1 MPEVLLASVQ
11 FGGYISPIKYGVFI
25 VFVLAWILLVKWVHD
40 DADEV
45 ATDEGLWTSVAL
57 AAGILGTLIWL
68 VIPIFIVGML
78 FYIVAVGGA
87 GLSYVIHR
95 NSRVA
100 DYDKVLTVDHIK
112 GLFGRE
118 EKEAGEIEGFLFIT
132 ANNNEVPVPAPK
144 TPDHFGYRAAYEILR
159 DAVWRRA
166 SDIALSPTHDGY
178 SLTYSVDGATVKQPP
193 VERERAEYFIHFLKN
208 MANLD
213 INERRKPQRGDFS
226 TSEHRQRTDWQ
237 LATAGST
244 VGEQVRIR
252 KTSSQN
258 VTELDKLGLT
268 DTQFQQLS
276 GINRIAEGLF
286 LVSGPRKSGVTSTFY
301 ALLRNHDAFINSIC
315 TLEREP
321 SSKLPNITQ
330 NVYSLSDTGTTT
342 FAKKLQYVVRM
353 GPNIVGVADC
363 RDPETAQT
371 CAAAA
376 KDGKIVYVAIEA
388 DNVIQALGKWLKL
401 VGNRAAAVD
410 KLLGISC
417 QRLLRKL
424 CDECKEAYEPNRE
437 LLRKFN
443 LPPEK
448 AKVLYRAGRVVYD
461 KHGKPRPC
469 DTCQEAGYVG
479 RMGVFETIM
488 FNDALKKAIMQSK
501 TLGEVNAKFRSVRML
516 YLQEQA
522 LRKIIEGQT
531 AVNEM
536 VRVFTPAEPRQK
548 AQPPEQK

>member
-11 FGGYISPIKYGVFI
+11 FGGYISPVKYGIFI
-25 VFVLAWILLVKWVHD
+25 IFVLAWILLVKWVYD
-40 DADEV
+40 DAEEV

-57 AAGILGTLIWL
+57 VAGVLGTLIWL
-68 VIPIFIVGML
+68 VIPIFFVGML

-112 GLFGRE
+112 GLFGRR
-118 EKEAGEIEGFLFIT
+118 EKETGEIEGFLFIT

-144 TPDHFGYRAAYEILR
+144 TPDHFGYRAAYEILK
-159 DAVWRRA
+159 DAAWRRA

-226 TSEHRQRTDWQ
+226 TSEQRQRIDWQ
-237 LATAGST
+237 VATAGST

-258 VTELDKLGLT
+258 VTELNKLGLT
-268 DTQFQQLS
+268 DTQLQQLS
-276 GINRIAEGLF
+276 AINQTAEGLF
-286 LVSGPRKSGVTSTFY
+286 LVSGPKKSGVTSTFY

-330 NVYSLSDTGTTT
+330 NVYSLNDTGTTT
-342 FAKKLQYVVRM
+342 FAKKLQYIIRM

-376 KDGKIVYVAIEA
+376 KDGKIVYVTIEA
-388 DNVIQALGKWLKL
+388 DNVIQALVKWLKL

-410 KLLGISC
+410 KLLGLSG

-448 AKVLYRAGRVVYD
+448 AKVLYRAGHVVYD

-469 DTCQEAGYVG
+469 DACQETGYVG
-479 RMGVFETIM
+479 RMGVFEMIM
-488 FNDALKKAIMQSK
+488 LSDDLKKAIIESK
-501 TLGEVNAKFRSVRML
+501 TLAEINAKFRSVRML

-536 VRVFTPAEPRQK
+536 VRVFAPAEPREK
-548 AQPPEQK
+548 AKRPEQK